1 MNQPSN
7 VMIIAEVGS
16 VHDGSFGNAKQLI
29 SAAASCGVDA
39 VKFQTHISEAETLPD
54 APMPPYFK
62 GEPRFEYF
70 NRTGFTLEQWRELKD
85 HSTQNEIVFLSSP
98 FSEAAV
104 DLLEQVGVEQY
115 KIPSGEVTNL
125 PLLEK
130 IARLGKHI
138 ILSSGMSS
146 WEELDRAVDVIHKYD
161 TPLTILQCTSQYPC
175 AYEQVGLNIM
185 QEMIRRYRVPVG
197 LSDHTLTNYA
207 ALAAVSLGAKII
219 EKHFTFSRLMYG
231 SDAKHSVE
239 PDELKDLVMGI
250 RAIET
255 MLASSVNKDDL
266 TPYREMKQIF
276 EKSLVATRD
285 IPAGTPITA
294 QMVTVK
300 KPGTGMPASRLGEV
314 LGKITSRD
322 IPSNTLLSEQD
333 FLDLGTAL
341 IINS

>member
-1 MNQPSN
+1 MNTLSS

-29 SAAASCGVDA
+29 TAAADCGVDA
-39 VKFQTHISEAETLPD
+39 VKFQTHISDAETLPD

-70 NRTGFTLEQWRELKD
+70 NRTGFTLEQWQVLKD
-85 HSTQNEIVFLSSP
+85 YCTHNGAVFLSSP

-130 IARLGKHI
+130 IASLGKPI

-146 WEELDRAVDVIHKYD
+146 WDELDRAVDLIRKYGA
-161 TPLTILQCTSQYPC
+161 PLTILQCTSQYPC
-175 AYEQVGLNIM
+175 GYEQVGLNIM
-185 QEMIRRYRVPVG
+185 QEMMRRYQFPVG

-207 ALAAVSLGAKII
+207 AFAAVSLGARVI

-255 MLASSVNKDDL
+255 MLASPVNKDDL

-276 EKSLVATRD
+276 EKSLVSTINIPEGTR
-285 IPAGTPITA
+285 ITA
-294 QMVTVK
+294 EMVTVK
-300 KPGTGMPASRLGEV
+300 KPGTGMPASRLSEV
-314 LGKITSRD
+314 LGKISSRD
-322 IPSNTLLSEQD
+322 IPANTLLLEQD
-333 FLDLGTAL
+333 FIDLG
-341 IINS
+341 